1 MPVREWHGVVSR
13 IRATLRRMVDRGGQ
27 DRVGSPHEA
36 TTQVPDDV
44 PDDAPLDVTDPGVD
58 PDVDPGLDPGLD
70 PGVDPGVDQ
79 LGWDATALVVA
90 HVVLALGIGAAVGAV
105 GGRYLRGRHVP
116 VGASVR

>member
-36 TTQVPDDV
+36 TTQVPDDA
-44 PDDAPLDVTDPGVD
+44 PHDAPLDVTDPGVD
-58 PDVDPGLDPGLD
+58 PGVDPGLD
-70 PGVDPGVDQ
+70 PGVDPGVDP
-79 LGWDATALVVA
+79 LGWDATALVVT
-90 HVVLALGIGAAVGAV
+90 HVVLALCSGAAVGAV
-105 GGRYLRGRHVP
+105 RRRYVRRRHVP